1 MENYKEKIKKLLALS
16 ESPNEHEAKE
26 ALLKAKQ
33 LMMEHKVVESDL
45 VDKKEMDVKKV
56 KSTIMYST
64 RRDPWV
70 PLLAG
75 ILAQN
80 YLCKVVMLRD
90 QGKQTKTVSFWGLAD
105 DVEICTKIF
114 EYAVDCIQSECKRIK
129 KLNADCTVL
138 TRNAMCNG
146 YAVGFISGLDAAF
159 KEQEESNK
167 AKWGVVPK
175 MSENVAHST
184 DGLKRCRSS
193 SLKMTKTYEN
203 AGYSAGKSFNMRNRV
218 ATS

>member
-16 ESPNEHEAKE
+16 ESPNEHEAKT

-33 LMMEHKVVESDL
+33 LMVEHKVTESDL
-45 VDKKEMDVKKV
+45 ADKKEMDVKKI
-56 KSTIMYST
+56 KSAVVYSS

-75 ILAQN
+75 VLAKN

-90 QGKQTKTVSFWGLAD
+90 QGKQTKVVSFWGLAD
-105 DVEICTKIF
+105 DAEICTKML

-138 TRNAMCNG
+138 VRNAMCNG
-146 YAVGFISGLDAAF
+146 YAVGFVTGLDSAF
-159 KEQEESNK
+159 KEHEESNK
-167 AKWGVVPK
+167 AKWGLVPT
-175 MSENVAHST
+175 MSEDVAHST
-184 DGLKRCRSS
+184 DGLKRSRSS

-203 AGYSAGKSFNMRNRV
+203 VGYSAGKSFNMGNRV
-218 ATS
+218 AAN